1 MGQFVVPVGT
11 TAGITRYRTGGPTLV
26 EDAQRNPCFVI
37 ADGRPGQSEAEALRP
52 GPAQSGGVVSAA
64 LHVASRHAD
73 NLDEIEMDLQA
84 IAALELAEAPLA
96 ETHARF
102 TAC

>member
-1 MGQFVVPVGT
+1 VGLGQFVVPVSM
-11 TAGITRYRTGGPTLV
+11 TAGITRYRTRGPTLV

-37 ADGRPGQSEAEALRP
+37 AEMGAPASQKAEALRP
-52 GPAQSGGVVSAA
+52 GPAQ
-64 LHVASRHAD
+64 
-73 NLDEIEMDLQA
+73 MDLQA
-84 IAALELAEAPLA
+84 IAALELAEVPLA